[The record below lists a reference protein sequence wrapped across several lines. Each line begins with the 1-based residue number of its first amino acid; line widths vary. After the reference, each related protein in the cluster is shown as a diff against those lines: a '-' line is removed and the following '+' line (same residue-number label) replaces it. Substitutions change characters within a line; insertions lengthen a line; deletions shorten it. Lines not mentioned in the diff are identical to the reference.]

1 MTAST
6 DIIIFLVSFLV
17 IYVSI
22 QAPESI
28 MYTPINDSF
37 DVRLLKIVLIIY
49 RRLYDIIY
57 IKYWCTEDV
66 MLHKLYD
73 SFIMIQLEDCIISTL
88 RIICLNRIKS
98 GNRKNPY
105 IEKWGPLC
113 YTWTPTI
120 WYTDCFCYTTL
131 YTLTVYFQF
140 SWIVYFS
147 SPLSLTQKAYSS
159 SRKKTVYF
167 QSGPYTL

>member
-49 RRLYDIIY
+49 RRLYDIISMAVVENDHY
-57 IKYWCTEDV
+57 SPFE
-66 MLHKLYD
+66 
-73 SFIMIQLEDCIISTL
+73 L
-88 RIICLNRIKS
+88 RNVTSRV
-98 GNRKNPY
+98 N
-105 IEKWGPLC
+105 
-113 YTWTPTI
+113 
-120 WYTDCFCYTTL
+120 
-131 YTLTVYFQF
+131 TVSNDLFE
-140 SWIVYFS
+140 SNE
-147 SPLSLTQKAYSS
+147 
-159 SRKKTVYF
+159 KKTFLTPRCHY
-167 QSGPYTL
+167 